1 MLNKAEENK
10 NNIESGAKNKYN
22 KISKAVIL
30 EFTESNKTKTK
41 NTNKINKNYKTNLN
55 LKTKEESNDLS
66 CLSL

>member
-1 MLNKAEENK
+1 LLNKAEENK

-41 NTNKINKNYKTNLN
+41 KYK
-55 LKTKEESNDLS
+55 
-66 CLSL
+66 